1 MPNLSIHKPSRLWSR
16 NTTTHLED
24 TPSKSRQDRAGLIG
38 LFTNEHKSRKRSS
51 DDDNNEEEEPKRK
64 KQRKESVTRFLKKC
78 IPKKKPATITKQE
91 PPPCEIDVTNPFK
104 LPVIEWTGGC
114 IYFCLSEIDF
124 DNKKDQEYED
134 IMHFPKPPNWR
145 ASVPQANQNN
155 RRQRKESCP
164 SRFFNNALIGESSD
178 DESDMPRTPTS
189 DHETLLLSKIENLNI
204 LS

>member
-16 NTTTHLED
+16 NTTQLED
-24 TPSKSRQDRAGLIG
+24 TPSKSRQDRVGLIG

-51 DDDNNEEEEPKRK
+51 DDDNEEEEPKRK

-78 IPKKKPATITKQE
+78 IPKKKSPTKAKATTKQE
-91 PPPCEIDVTNPFK
+91 PPCEIDVTNPFK

-114 IYFCLSEIDF
+114 IYLCLSDMDF
-124 DNKKDQEYED
+124 DKKEQEYED

-145 ASVPQANQNN
+145 ASVPQANQNK

-164 SRFFNNALIGESSD
+164 SRFFNPLIEESSD